1 MGSSDRMLQII
12 ETLPEGEPTGE
23 LREMVRGMIKEKSN
37 LSSRVRRLDHDL
49 RTIVELTRQI
59 NEKSLDLD
67 GIENFTMNMVMGH
80 FLIPKVFIMRL
91 DNDASSRFIVSKW
104 KNIEKPSLTFESGG
118 KISNRI
124 LEIGVPFEVDGVDIS
139 RAEGE
144 FCAQLHDA
152 GVKTCIPLIKRD
164 QETTFDLQGLLCL
177 GPKIGTASLSESE
190 TEFLDLLARMIAI
203 SLHNAQLYHRSIF
216 DGLTQ
221 VYSRGHFDL
230 HLSQEVERVRR
241 YRRMED
247 FQRAAKFISLI
258 MLDIDD
264 FKKCN
269 DTYGHQAGDAV
280 LRALA
285 QIIQVSI
292 RACDTVARYGGE
304 EFSIILPE
312 TPKKRAVGVAERI
325 CREIAAT
332 IVETG
337 DAGDLRITVSMGVAT
352 YPDDADSV
360 QLLIREADKALYA
373 AKEEGKNR
381 VVRAPSLESRK
392 NKGK

>member
-1 MGSSDRMLQII
+1 
-12 ETLPEGEPTGE
+12 
-23 LREMVRGMIKEKSN
+23 
-37 LSSRVRRLDHDL
+37 
-49 RTIVELTRQI
+49 
-59 NEKSLDLD
+59 
-67 GIENFTMNMVMGH
+67 
-80 FLIPKVFIMRL
+80 
-91 DNDASSRFIVSKW
+91 
-104 KNIEKPSLTFESGG
+104 
-118 KISNRI
+118 
-124 LEIGVPFEVDGVDIS
+124 
-139 RAEGE
+139 
-144 FCAQLHDA
+144 
-152 GVKTCIPLIKRD
+152 
-164 QETTFDLQGLLCL
+164 
-177 GPKIGTASLSESE
+177 
-190 TEFLDLLARMIAI
+190 MIAI

-247 FQRAAKFISLI
+247 FERAAKFISLI

-312 TPKKRAVGVAERI
+312 TPKGRAASVAERI
-325 CREIAAT
+325 CKEIAAT
-332 IVETG
+332 IVETC
-337 DAGDLRITVSMGVAT
+337 DAGDLQITVSMGVAT

-360 QLLIREADKALYA
+360 HLLIREADKALYT